1 MERESNN
8 NMTLSCSFVMT
19 RSVWSYNLES
29 EFELIRSI
37 ISLYP
42 FISMDTEFPGVV
54 FRSHPAFRQLNNN
67 YVVMKANVDGMHLIQ
82 VGLTLSDGHDNLPT
96 FGTSNRFIWEFN
108 FCEFDVTHHPHDPH
122 SIALLRRQGIDFDK
136 NPKFGVSIVR
146 FAELMM
152 FSGLLY
158 NNNIQWIAFHG
169 AYDFGYMV
177 KILSQRFFYMQPFLP
192 PNLCDFLQLVKF
204 FFGYKVYDV
213 KHLIR
218 FFPNLH
224 GGLDK
229 VSESLGLDNS
239 CRKSHQAGSDSLV
252 TLHMFGSLMKS
263 VVVSYMPC
271 RLGVTKEACNIVDFD
286 AEIFEKDIKESPRKM
301 QKPVVERTCLSH

>member
-1 MERESNN
+1 MKRDSNN
-8 NMTLSCSFVMT
+8 NMTLPCVSVMT

-29 EFELIRSI
+29 EFELIRSVI
-37 ISLYP
+37 ALYP

-54 FRSHPAFRQLNNN
+54 FQSHPAFRQPQNN
-67 YVVMKANVDGMHLIQ
+67 YAVMKANVDSMHLIQ
-82 VGLTLSDGHDNLPT
+82 VGLTLSDRHDNLPT

-108 FCEFDVTHHPHDPH
+108 FCEFDVTQHPHAPH

-136 NPKFGVSIVR
+136 NRRFGVSIVR

-152 FSGLLY
+152 FSGLLC
-158 NNNIQWIAFHG
+158 NNNIQWIAFHS

-213 KHLIR
+213 KHLIK
-218 FFPNLH
+218 FCPNLH

-239 CRKSHQAGSDSLV
+239 CRRSHHAGSDSLV
-252 TLHMFGSLMKS
+252 TLHVFNKIKTLYFHTQFNLPKHAGFL
-263 VVVSYMPC
+263 YG
-271 RLGVTKEACNIVDFD
+271 L
-286 AEIFEKDIKESPRKM
+286 EIIIAN
-301 QKPVVERTCLSH
+301 

>member
-8 NMTLSCSFVMT
+8 NMTLPPGSVMT

-42 FISMDTEFPGVV
+42 FISMDTEFPGVI
-54 FRSHPAFRQLNNN
+54 FQSHPAFRQPQNN
-67 YVVMKANVDGMHLIQ
+67 YAVMKANVDSMHLIQ

-108 FCEFDVTHHPHDPH
+108 FCEFDVTQHPHAPH
-122 SIALLRRQGIDFDK
+122 SIALLRRQGMDFDK
-136 NPKFGVSIVR
+136 NRKFGVSIVR

-152 FSGLLY
+152 FSGLLC
-158 NNNIQWIAFHG
+158 NNNIQWIAFHST
-169 AYDFGYMV
+169 YDFGYMV

-192 PNLCDFLQLVKF
+192 TNLCDFLQLVKY
-204 FFGYKVYDV
+204 FFGYRVYDV

-218 FFPNLH
+218 FCPNLH

-229 VSESLGLDNS
+229 VSNSLGLDNS
-239 CRKSHQAGSDSLV
+239 GRRSHHAGSDSLV
-252 TLHMFGSLMKS
+252 TLHAFNKIKTLYFHTKFDLSKHAGVL
-263 VVVSYMPC
+263 YGLEMP
-271 RLGVTKEACNIVDFD
+271 
-286 AEIFEKDIKESPRKM
+286 
-301 QKPVVERTCLSH
+301 